1 MKFAALLATAATLTF
16 MVNAAGKYTTMPV
29 YHKNNRSAY
38 AKQRVAEI
46 KHGMELVYGKGLV
59 GLRNPATGRVDPKRF
74 G

>member
-1 MKFAALLATAATLTF
+1 
-16 MVNAAGKYTTMPV
+16 MPV

-46 KHGMELVYGKGLV
+46 KHGMELVYVKGLV